1 MVCKSPLKWPV
12 GTPRTKVR
20 KQARFG
26 TNNSRNNGFV
36 GGKRITVHAAL
47 ERLATELT
55 RLGVTDMDAQVIIS
69 TNMKVGIS
77 GMILSSQGEPSDP
90 GVVVHWEARGKQR
103 TMSVDIYD
111 RVADNIAAI
120 AAVLDHLRGVERHGG
135 AIVQDQAFTG
145 FDALPPPD
153 DCYKILGANEAVAQS
168 KRTDLRKQ
176 YIMDCFRIAARDG
189 HGKGL
194 DMDRLVK
201 ARDEALKQ
209 LGVA

>member
-1 MVCKSPLKWPV
+1 MVCKSPLKWPA
-12 GTPRTKVR
+12 GTPRSKSR
-20 KQARFG
+20 KEARFG
-26 TNNSRNNGFV
+26 HKSSTGYGSRAL
-36 GGKRITVHAAL
+36 TVSMAL
-47 ERLATELT
+47 DRLMPELQ
-55 RLGVTDMDAQVIIS
+55 RLGVTDMDAQVVIS

-77 GMILSSQGEPSDP
+77 GMILSTQSEPADP

-120 AAVLDHLRGVERHGG
+120 AAVLGYLRGVERHGG
-135 AIVQDQAFTG
+135 AIVQDQAFAG

-153 DCYKILGANEAVAQS
+153 NCWNILAIKELSARVKTPENAKAYV
-168 KRTDLRKQ
+168 
-176 YIMDCFRIAARDG
+176 MDAFRIAARDG

-209 LGVA
+209 LGVT